1 MQNYAYDR
9 VNTLAAHEAERQKLA
24 AQMDEYVTSGGT
36 IKIIEGFQ
44 YRPIPE
50 RTWNNNQGNRSAED
64 ASRRRGVKSSA
75 ASKRAGGNTNKHRE
89 QRRRNVELIKPL
101 LDQGLSSYQI
111 APLVGLTDRSVR
123 NIISMEGLRDRP

>member
-1 MQNYAYDR
+1 MLIDNHAIAQGELLRAQI
-9 VNTLAAHEAERQKLA
+9 AAATAEFIRN
-24 AQMDEYVTSGGT
+24 GGE
-36 IKIIEGFQ
+36 IFIVDNI
-44 YRPIPE
+44 RPQEPPKP
-50 RTWNNNQGNRSAED
+50 TWNNNQGNRSAED

>member
-36 IKIIEGFQ
+36 IQIIEGFQ

-50 RTWNNNQGNRSAED
+50 RTWNNNQGNRAAED
-64 ASRRRGVKSSA
+64 ASRRRGVKNSA
-75 ASKRAGGNTNKHRE
+75 MKKRSGNTDKHRE
-89 QRRRNVELIKPL
+89 QRQRNIDSILPL
-101 LDQGLSSYQI
+101 LRQGLNSVQI
-111 APLVGLTDRSVR
+111 SERIGIDSRSVR
-123 NIISMEGLRDRP
+123 RIITDEGLREKL

>member
-1 MQNYAYDR
+1 MLIDNHAIAQGEALRARIN
-9 VNTLAAHEAERQKLA
+9 AATDAFLNA
-24 AQMDEYVTSGGT
+24 GGR
-36 IKIIEGFQ
+36 IQIIDGFQ

-75 ASKRAGGNTNKHRE
+75 ASKRAGGNTNKYRE